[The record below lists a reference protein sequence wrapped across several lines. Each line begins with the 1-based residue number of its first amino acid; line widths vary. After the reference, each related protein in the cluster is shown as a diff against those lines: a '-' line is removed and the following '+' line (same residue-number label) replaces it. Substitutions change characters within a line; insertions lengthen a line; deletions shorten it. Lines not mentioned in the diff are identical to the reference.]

1 MSDLGKVKVTPINDF
16 PAYKN
21 MEKKEYYAITA
32 TVTFEKTVLVP
43 VNLVE
48 DIDQAID
55 LVDSGVG
62 DASIM
67 LLDEDGDFETKKSP
81 YADSSGIYKL
91 TDYEAARYQIIKG
104 EKDNGNL

>member
-1 MSDLGKVKVTPINDF
+1 M
-16 PAYKN
+16 
-21 MEKKEYYAITA
+21 
-32 TVTFEKTVLVP
+32 VP

-67 LLDEDGDFETKKSP
+67 LLDEDGDFETKKFVRD
-81 YADSSGIYKL
+81 YIKQNFLNKEKIKNVVQYIY
-91 TDYEAARYQIIKG
+91 
-104 EKDNGNL
+104 